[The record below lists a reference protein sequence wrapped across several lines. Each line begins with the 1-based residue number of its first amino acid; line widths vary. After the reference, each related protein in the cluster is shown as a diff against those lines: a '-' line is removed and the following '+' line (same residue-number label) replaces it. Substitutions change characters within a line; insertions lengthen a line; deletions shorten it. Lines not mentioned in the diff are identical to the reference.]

1 MRRLWFYYIYL
12 FFIWGSF
19 RYFIHLPEVIEE
31 LWFKPVIWLVPL
43 FWWNAALKRR
53 VEMFENSWV
62 ETVSWGLGMALFYWL
77 VFSQLKIPVV
87 NWETLGVAMAT
98 AGVEELVFSGFITGY
113 LERLVK
119 GSWTNLFLTGAMA
132 GVMRLPI
139 ATFVFQLT
147 PMATFGVVLLAF
159 ATTMIHAWIRQKT
172 GNVAG
177 GIIARVGMNLAIL
190 G

>member
-1 MRRLWFYYIYL
+1 
-12 FFIWGSF
+12 
-19 RYFIHLPEVIEE
+19 
-31 LWFKPVIWLVPL
+31 
-43 FWWNAALKRR
+43 
-53 VEMFENSWV
+53 MFENSWV

-139 ATFVFQLT
+139 ATAIIDAFQ
-147 PMATFGVVLLAF
+147 
-159 ATTMIHAWIRQKT
+159 IRI
-172 GNVAG
+172 N
-177 GIIARVGMNLAIL
+177 IAPAPKKNENKRQNDKNSIFFHIKKL
-190 G
+190 